1 MAEPSERESQVC
13 DIQSARKNRETYR
26 HAALTLNAF
35 DGLEHEDRRTL
46 RDQKAEAERE
56 ARRRL

>member
-1 MAEPSERESQVC
+1 MTEPSEQEAQVH
-13 DIQSARKNRETYR
+13 DIQGARNKRETSR

-35 DGLEHEDRRTL
+35 DRLGHEDRRAM

-56 ARRRL
+56 ARRRV